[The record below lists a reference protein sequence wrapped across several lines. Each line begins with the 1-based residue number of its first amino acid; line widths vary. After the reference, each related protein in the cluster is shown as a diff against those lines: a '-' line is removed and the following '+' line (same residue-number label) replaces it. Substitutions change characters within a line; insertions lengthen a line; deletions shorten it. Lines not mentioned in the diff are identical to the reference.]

1 MKQRFRVGGMSCAA
15 CSAHVEKSVGAVPGV
30 TTVQVNL
37 LAGSMAVEYDETAC
51 DSAKIIAAV
60 ESGGYTAEVD
70 DGKQQAAPAQGEQ
83 VDEALHEMKK
93 RIIVSAVFMVVLM
106 HFSMGEMVGLPLPSY
121 AAGMNGMFALA
132 LTELV
137 LTLPIVI
144 INRKYY
150 INGFKTLLHRAPTMD
165 ALIAVGSGA
174 ALVYGIY
181 ALVRIG
187 TAPTPEV
194 AHSFMHDLYFE
205 SAGMILTL
213 VTLGKFF
220 EARAKRKTGEAIAAL
235 MDLRPKMATV
245 VRGGQTI
252 EVPIELVKVGDL
264 VVVRGGQSVP
274 VDGVITE
281 GSAFLDESAITGES
295 MPVERHAGGTVIGAT
310 VSKSGYFVMRASRV
324 GDDTTLSQI
333 IRLVEEAGASK
344 APIAKLADKV
354 AGVFV
359 PVVMA
364 IALVTA
370 VIWLIAG
377 ETPSF
382 ALTRAISVL
391 VISCPCALG
400 LATPVAIMVGTGVGA
415 KNGVLFQSAEALE
428 NLHNVTSV
436 IMDKT
441 GTVTEGRPVV
451 TDVQTNGIEKDELLS
466 LALSLEKRSD
476 HPLAD
481 AIVRYAHEQNAVER
495 NVSDFEMIEGQGIRA
510 SVEGVPCMAGNERM
524 LLASGLAVPGSMKER
539 SAKFAAAGK
548 TPLFFAANRK
558 VAGVFAVA
566 DVLKPTSRAAVQ
578 TLEKMNI
585 EVTLLTG
592 DNKKTAAAIAS
603 ELGVREV
610 IAEVLPQDKERIVRE
625 KQAAGRK
632 VAMVGDGINDAPAL
646 ARADVGI
653 AIGAGTDV
661 AISSADV
668 VLMKSDLMD
677 AVDAIR
683 LSRQTIRNIR
693 QNLFWAF
700 FYNCIGIPIAAGA
713 LWVPF
718 GIKLSPMIGAA
729 AMSLSSVCVVSN
741 ALRLRFFKAS
751 EREKTQ
757 QAPVI
762 LPQSEVKTPEAA
774 QHKEENVM
782 EKTIKVE
789 GMMCMHCVA
798 HVKKALEELPGVTAE
813 VDLDGGKAVV
823 RAEKLPEDA
832 VLTGAVTEAG
842 YKVVGIE

>member
-15 CSAHVEKSVGAVPGV
+15 CSAHVEKSVAAVPGV
-30 TTVQVNL
+30 SEVQVNL
-37 LAGSMAVEYDETAC
+37 LAGSMVVQYDEGAC
-51 DSAKIIAAV
+51 DAQAIIHAV
-60 ESGGYTAEVD
+60 ESGGYTAAVD
-70 DGKQQAAPAQGEQ
+70 DGKQQTARTQSPQAN
-83 VDEALHEMKK
+83 DELKEMKT
-93 RIIVSAVFMVVLM
+93 RIIVSAVFLIILM
-106 HFSMGEMVGLPLPSY
+106 YFSMGPMIGLPLPGFVSGTGH
-121 AAGMNGMFALA
+121 AFALA
-132 LTELV
+132 LVQLL
-137 LTLPIVI
+137 LTLPICIV
-144 INRKYY
+144 NRKYF
-150 INGFKTLLHRAPTMD
+150 INGFKTLWHRAPTMD

-181 ALVRIG
+181 ALFQIG
-187 TAPTPEV
+187 YAGAAGNEELV
-194 AHSFMHDLYFE
+194 HSFVHDLYFE

-213 VTLGKFF
+213 VTLGKYF

-235 MDLRPKMATV
+235 MDLRPQTANV
-245 VRGGQTI
+245 VRGGQ
-252 EVPIELVKVGDL
+252 EVSVPIEDVRVGDL

-274 VDGVITE
+274 VDGEIEE
-281 GSAFLDESAITGES
+281 GSAYLDESAITGES
-295 MPVERHAGGTVIGAT
+295 MPVEKHKGDTVIGAT
-310 VSKSGYFVMRASRV
+310 VSKNGYFVMKAARV

-359 PVVMA
+359 PVVMG

-370 VIWLIAG
+370 IVWLVYG

-382 ALTRAISVL
+382 ALTRAIAVL

-428 NLHNVTSV
+428 NLHNVNSV
-436 IMDKT
+436 ILDKT

-451 TDVQTNGIEKDELLS
+451 TDVKSFGVDPDDLLS
-466 LALSLEKRSD
+466 LALSIESRSD

-481 AIVRYAHEQNAVER
+481 AVVRYARSKHVKER
-495 NVSDFEMIEGQGIRA
+495 TVTDFEMVEGQGVRA
-510 SVEGVPCMAGNERM
+510 TIDGVRCMAGNRRM
-524 LLASGLAVPGSMKER
+524 LLANGLALSR
-539 SAKFAAAGK
+539 SAQQMGEALAAAGK
-548 TPLFFAANRK
+548 TPLYFAANRQ
-558 VAGVFAVA
+558 VAGIFAVA
-566 DVLKPTSRAAVQ
+566 DVLKPTSRAAVDALQ
-578 TLEKMNI
+578 SLGV

-592 DNKKTAAAIAS
+592 DNQATAQSIAA
-603 ELGVREV
+603 ELGIKDVV
-610 IAEVLPQDKERIVRE
+610 AEVLPQDKERVVRE
-625 KQAAGRK
+625 KQAQGRK

-683 LSRQTIRNIR
+683 LSRQTMRNIR

-700 FYNCIGIPIAAGA
+700 FYNCIGIPIAAGV
-713 LWVPF
+713 LWLPL
-718 GIKLSPMIGAA
+718 GLKLSPMIGAA

-741 ALRLRFFKAS
+741 ALRLKFFQSTPKPAS
-751 EREKTQ
+751 KPGEYF
-757 QAPVI
+757 V
-762 LPQSEVKTPEAA
+762 LP
-774 QHKEENVM
+774 KEEAKMTKV
-782 EKTIKVE
+782 IKVE
-789 GMMCMHCVA
+789 GMMCEHCVA
-798 HVKKALEELPGVTAE
+798 HVKKALEAFPGVSVA
-813 VDLDGGKAVV
+813 VDLASGKATVQGDNLPDNAKL
-823 RAEKLPEDA
+823 AEA
-832 VLTGAVTEAG
+832 VEQAG